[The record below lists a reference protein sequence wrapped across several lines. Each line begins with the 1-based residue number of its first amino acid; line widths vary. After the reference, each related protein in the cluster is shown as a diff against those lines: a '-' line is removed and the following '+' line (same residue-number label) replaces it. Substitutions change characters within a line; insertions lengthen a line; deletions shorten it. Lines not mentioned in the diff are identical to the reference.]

1 MHAVKPW
8 TTNPPAFELQI
19 DAPSGNRE
27 IAHAKSL
34 WVVTT
39 PAAMS
44 TMHSIG
50 CFFRLGNWMT
60 RAYRA
65 PNTPTNFDNAVKPG
79 KAKGARID

>member
-50 CFFRLGNWMT
+50 CFFSPRELDDEGIPST
-60 RAYRA
+60 KHTHQFR
-65 PNTPTNFDNAVKPG
+65 
-79 KAKGARID
+79 